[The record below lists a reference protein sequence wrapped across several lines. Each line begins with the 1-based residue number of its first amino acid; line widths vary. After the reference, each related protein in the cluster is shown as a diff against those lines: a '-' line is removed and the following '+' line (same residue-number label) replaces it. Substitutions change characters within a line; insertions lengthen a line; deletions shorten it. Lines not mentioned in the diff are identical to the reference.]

1 MKEMTTASPAEER
14 PCPRT
19 SGWSGTASPLL
30 PDPACRSAIA
40 TSTPASMEFAQGQQ
54 STRRCGRQRPL
65 CAGSVV

>member
-19 SGWSGTASPLL
+19 SGWGGP
-30 PDPACRSAIA
+30 SAIA

-54 STRRCGRQRPL
+54 STRRRCGRQRLL
-65 CAGSVV
+65 CADAGSVV